1 MEDSIFEQ
9 IDERTV
15 SFYVNLF
22 AIVFPVLSLALAALV
37 GKLRDGVGRQVALGT
52 LCALVGPILCLYWHL
67 YDARTSYYDWL
78 YLEKNPDTYARC
90 FWIGRPTQAARD
102 RAEAREDAGEKG
114 VIIVE
119 GTRDP
124 KRFWQFVQ
132 PYPLYSVRG
141 LGMFAAATLIAAAVL
156 GLVGGLLIRL
166 IDRKW
171 PPADDGGDDDL
182 PGETATD
189 GEAEPEAP
197 DPPDEDAVPDDATSS

>member
-1 MEDSIFEQ
+1 MEESIFEQ

-22 AIVFPVLSLALAALV
+22 AVAFPILSLVTATLI
-37 GKLRDGVGRQVALGT
+37 GKLRGQMARPVALGI
-52 LCALVGPILCLYWHL
+52 LCGLVGPILCLYWHL

-102 RAEAREDAGEKG
+102 RAEAREEAGEKG

-141 LGMFAAATLIAAAVL
+141 LGMFAVATLVAAAIL
-156 GLVGGLLIRL
+156 GLIAGLLIRL

-171 PPADDGGDDDL
+171 PPTSDGGDPDS
-182 PGETATD
+182 PGEDAAD
-189 GEAEPEAP
+189 RDAEPEAAEATG
-197 DPPDEDAVPDDATSS
+197 EDAAPDDSDE

>member
-15 SFYVNLF
+15 SFYVSIF
-22 AIVFPVLSLALAALV
+22 AVVFPALLLAVAALL
-37 GKLRDGVGRQVALGT
+37 GKLRDRMARHVALGV
-52 LCALVGPILCLYWHL
+52 LYGLAGPILCLYWHL

-78 YLEKNPDTYARC
+78 YLEKNPETYVRC

-102 RAEAREDAGEKG
+102 RAEEREDAGEKG

-119 GTRDP
+119 GIRDP

-141 LGMFAAATLIAAAVL
+141 LGMFAVATLVAAALL
-156 GLVGGLLIRL
+156 GLIGGLLIRL

-171 PPADDGGDDDL
+171 PPADDRGEDDSPDEAPADDD
-182 PGETATD
+182 
-189 GEAEPEAP
+189 AEPEAP
-197 DPPDEDAVPDDATSS
+197 DPPDNDVEPSDPAE